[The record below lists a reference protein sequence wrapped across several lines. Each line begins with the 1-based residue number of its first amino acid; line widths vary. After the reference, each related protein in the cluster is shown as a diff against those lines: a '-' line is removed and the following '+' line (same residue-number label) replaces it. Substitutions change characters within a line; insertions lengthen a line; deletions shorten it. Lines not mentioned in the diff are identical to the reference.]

1 MDGSEFEWL
10 TEFKRLAAEAKWAA
24 SEFEPL
30 LPSLSGIRCN
40 SLSLSTKKEHWP
52 LQLRVRM
59 ASEFQ
64 QQLSSLNG
72 TNRTNSPVRI
82 QNYPSSNGQGP
93 SPNGKTATVWPLE
106 FFSEDWPGPVPAR
119 ASDRARAGSGPG
131 PNHLGWHW
139 FHHRDLSTW
148 VPASA
153 RFAPGRK
160 CRLPA

>member
-1 MDGSEFEWL
+1 MGSFRVR
-10 TEFKRLAAEAKWAA
+10 TAP
-24 SEFEPL
+24 SESERRPL
-30 LPSLSGIRCN
+30 QL
-40 SLSLSTKKEHWP
+40 SLSLSLNKKKHWP

-119 ASDRARAGSGPG
+119 ASNRARAGSGLG